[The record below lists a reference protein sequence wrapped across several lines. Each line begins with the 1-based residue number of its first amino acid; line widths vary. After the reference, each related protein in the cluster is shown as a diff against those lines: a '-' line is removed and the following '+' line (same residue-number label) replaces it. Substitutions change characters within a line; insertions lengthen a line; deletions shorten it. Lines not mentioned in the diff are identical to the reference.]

1 MGTKHKKISFIQL
14 ISYGKKLLTGIP
26 RASGLTGTLKGSAA
40 SIFITFL
47 IICVEQTEWIIITD
61 NVMLGNSK
69 QNQEEQLYQNS
80 NKPLRKH
87 PIPAYYIE
95 HYVEWPFFL
104 LGG

>member
-1 MGTKHKKISFIQL
+1 VSSNFFKK

-47 IICVEQTEWIIITD
+47 IICAEQTECIIKVD

-69 QNQEEQLYQNS
+69 QNQEGQLYQSS